1 MIVLYGLH
9 SCFGGATVCLEHGS
23 ELCDQFEPRR
33 HQDGLTE
40 TSSGEVPYQALAYA
54 SQKNTFGVCGAKCL
68 HLVRKNSDGSIILIL
83 SKRG

>member
-1 MIVLYGLH
+1 M
-9 SCFGGATVCLEHGS
+9 CLEHGS

-40 TSSGEVPYQALAYA
+40 TSSGEVPYQALVYA